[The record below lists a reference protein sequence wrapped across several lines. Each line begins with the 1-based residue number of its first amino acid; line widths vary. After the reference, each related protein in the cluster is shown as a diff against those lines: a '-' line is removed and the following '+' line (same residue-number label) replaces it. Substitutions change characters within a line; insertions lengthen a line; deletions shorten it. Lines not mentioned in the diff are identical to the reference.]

1 MIKSN
6 AERQKE
12 FRQRR
17 ANGYKKLEI
26 LLPDNAFKL
35 LHGNAKELGL
45 TKASYVI
52 SLLQG
57 NEIKTVLAPKSQQK
71 DESKPSQETVKEVLN
86 RFLPIGINSTNDT
99 RSALSDGYRKAIG
112 IKGLLKP
119 KDLYGLTYY
128 LQSLSADEITQLIQ
142 IKRDDIR
149 AKANKKKCTIKK
161 Y

>member
-12 FRQRR
+12 FRKRR
-17 ANGYKKLEI
+17 ASGYKKLEV
-26 LLPDNAFKL
+26 LLPDNEFKL
-35 LHGNAKELGL
+35 LHDNAKELDL
-45 TKASYVI
+45 TKASYI
-52 SLLQG
+52 IKLLQG
-57 NEIKTVLAPKSQQK
+57 NEIKTVLAPKPQQK

-86 RFLPIGINSTNDT
+86 IFLPIGINSTNDT
-99 RSALSDGYRKAIG
+99 RSALSDGYKKATG

-142 IKRDDIR
+142 IKRNDIH
-149 AKANKKKCTIKK
+149 AKAKKKKCTIKK